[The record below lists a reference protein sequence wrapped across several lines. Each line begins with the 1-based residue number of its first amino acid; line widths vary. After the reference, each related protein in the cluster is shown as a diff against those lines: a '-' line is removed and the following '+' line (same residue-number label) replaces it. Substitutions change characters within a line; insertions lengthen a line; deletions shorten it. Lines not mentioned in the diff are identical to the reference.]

1 MVIAICRLHLIILGY
16 LIKHELLTLLNWWQ
30 IFCTHTMRGSR
41 AEQDKGGLE
50 KPMLV
55 GNIVIDNLHL
65 VVLNADKVSD
75 SSH

>member
-1 MVIAICRLHLIILGY
+1 
-16 LIKHELLTLLNWWQ
+16 
-30 IFCTHTMRGSR
+30 MRGSR
-41 AEQDKGGLE
+41 TEQDKGGLE

-65 VVLNADKVSD
+65 VVLDADKVSD